1 MGLNIKCMEIGKSI
15 KEIVDDSTVYID
27 NCIRDH
33 LADLADDLWSPVL
46 SVVFETIR
54 NPVQDSTISVSR

>member
-27 NCIRDH
+27 NCIRDNWE
-33 LADLADDLWSPVL
+33 DLADDVWSPVL

-54 NPVQDSTISVSR
+54 NPVRDSTISVWR